1 MNSDCI
7 KIFGIK
13 INKLTNE
20 GFLELFRDSIT
31 NRLKITI
38 AYANAH
44 TLNQCHSDI
53 GLAGLLNS
61 MDYVHPDGVGVL
73 WASRKLYGNSGLDV
87 RITGSD
93 FYPLLIDE
101 CIRNDWSIFFF
112 GHRNAT
118 LEKISQMHPNLRI
131 AGTAEGY
138 DYDNEEVIGK
148 INESRPDILIIGLSF
163 PLQEKWMREFREK
176 IDCRVLLAV
185 GDGIKVFSGEKK
197 RGPAFL
203 REMGLEWLVRVISN
217 PAANF
222 KKYLAGNPQF
232 VARILRQKKGQN

>member
-7 KIFGIK
+7 KIFGVK

-20 GFLELFRDSIT
+20 GFIELFRNAIAKKQ
-31 NRLKITI
+31 KIAI

-53 GLAGLLNS
+53 ALAELLNS
-61 MDYVHPDGVGVL
+61 MDYIHPDGVGVL
-73 WASRKLYGNSGLDV
+73 WASKKLFGKSGLEV

-112 GHRNAT
+112 GHRKTT
-118 LEKISQMHPNLRI
+118 LDKISFMHPSLRI

-138 DYDNEEVIGK
+138 DYNNERVIEK

-163 PLQEKWMREFREK
+163 PLQEKWMCKFGEM

-203 REMGLEWLVRVISN
+203 RKLGLEWLVRVISK
-217 PAANF
+217 PVS
-222 KKYLAGNPQF
+222 KS
-232 VARILRQKKGQN
+232 

>member
-1 MNSDCI
+1 MNSNCI
-7 KIFGIK
+7 KIFGVK

-20 GFLELFRDSIT
+20 GFLNLISHAIT

-44 TLNQCHSDI
+44 TLNQCHSNI
-53 GLAGLLNS
+53 ALAELLNS
-61 MDYVHPDGVGVL
+61 MDYIHPDGVGVF
-73 WASRKLYGNSGLDV
+73 WASKKLYGKSGLNE

-93 FYPLLIDE
+93 FYPLLINE

-118 LEKISQMHPNLRI
+118 LEKISQLHPNLRI

-138 DYDNEEVIGK
+138 DYDNDEVIQK

-163 PLQEKWMREFREK
+163 PLQEKWMREFKEM

-185 GDGIKVFSGEKK
+185 GEGIKVFSGEKK
-197 RGPAFL
+197 RGPVLL
-203 REMGLEWLVRVISN
+203 RKFGLEWLVRVVSN
-217 PAANF
+217 PASNLNR
-222 KKYLAGNPQF
+222 YLTGNPQF
-232 VARILRQKKGQN
+232 VTRVIMQKKGQN

>member
-7 KIFGIK
+7 KIFGVK

-20 GFLELFRDSIT
+20 GFIELFRNAIAKKQ
-31 NRLKITI
+31 KIAI

-53 GLAGLLNS
+53 ALAELLNS
-61 MDYVHPDGVGVL
+61 MDYIHPDGVGVL
-73 WASRKLYGNSGLDV
+73 WASKKLFGKSGLEV

-112 GHRNAT
+112 GHRKTT
-118 LEKISQMHPNLRI
+118 LDKISFMHPSLRI

-138 DYDNEEVIGK
+138 DYNNERVIEK

-163 PLQEKWMREFREK
+163 PLQEKWMCKFGEM

-197 RGPAFL
+197 RGPAIL
-203 REMGLEWLVRVISN
+203 RKLGLEWLVRVISN
-217 PAANF
+217 PSANL
-222 KKYLAGNPQF
+222 KKYVIGNPQF
-232 VARILRQKKGQN
+232 VARVLKHKKAQN